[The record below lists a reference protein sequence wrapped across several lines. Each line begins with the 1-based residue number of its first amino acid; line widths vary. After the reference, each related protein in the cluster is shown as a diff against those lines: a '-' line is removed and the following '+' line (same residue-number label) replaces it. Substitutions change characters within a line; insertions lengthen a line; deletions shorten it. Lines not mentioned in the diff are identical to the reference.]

1 MGQQQLL
8 LIVLGVIIVGIA
20 IAVGISMF
28 KSSAVD
34 ANRSAISTDLSNL
47 AAKAQRYYRTPVE
60 LGGGGNSF
68 ANFALSPLDTGNA
81 NGSYRVEI
89 LTGDQKIVIHALG
102 KEKLP
107 YGRFVAAVDCVDADK
122 SRIYQGTATS
132 IQTDDDTKGYGKL
145 PDFQPQ

>member
-34 ANRSAISTDLSNL
+34 ANRSAIASDLANL
-47 AAKAQRYYRTPVE
+47 ASKAQRYYRTPVE

-68 ANFALSPLDTGNA
+68 ANFALSPLDTANA
-81 NGSYRVEI
+81 NGDYRVEI
-89 LTGDQKIVIHALG
+89 LSGDQKVVIHALG
-102 KEKLP
+102 KEKVGSN
-107 YGRFVAAVDCVDADK
+107 YVAAIDCVTAND
-122 SRIYQGTATS
+122 SRIYHGVATGL
-132 IQTDDDTKGYGKL
+132 QTTDANKGYGKL
-145 PDFQPQ
+145 TGWTPQ

>member
-34 ANRSAISTDLSNL
+34 ANRSAIAGDLANL
-47 AAKAQRYYRTPVE
+47 ASKAQRYYRTPVE

-68 ANFALSPLDTGNA
+68 ANFALSPLDTANA

-89 LTGDQKIVIHALG
+89 LTGNQKVVIHALG
-102 KEKLP
+102 KEKV
-107 YGRFVAAVDCVDADK
+107 GTNFVAAIDCVDADK
-122 SRIYQGTATS
+122 SRIYQGVATS
-132 IQTDDDTKGYGKL
+132 LQTTDATKGYGTL
-145 PDFQPQ
+145 QGWTPQ

>member
-34 ANRSAISTDLSNL
+34 ANRSAIASDLANL
-47 AAKAQRYYRTPVE
+47 ASKAQRYYRTPVE

-89 LTGDQKIVIHALG
+89 LTGGQGIVIHALG
-102 KEKLP
+102 KERI
-107 YGRFVAAVDCVDADK
+107 GANFVAAIDCVDADR
-122 SRIYQGTATS
+122 SRIFQGVATG
-132 IQTDDDTKGYGKL
+132 IQTTDATRGHGNL
-145 PDFQPQ
+145 SGWTPQ

>member
-34 ANRSAISTDLSNL
+34 ANRSAIAGDLANL
-47 AAKAQRYYRTPVE
+47 ASKAQRYYRTPVE

-68 ANFALSPLDTGNA
+68 ANFALSPLDTANA

-89 LTGDQKIVIHALG
+89 LTGNQKVVIHALG
-102 KEKLP
+102 KEKV
-107 YGRFVAAVDCVDADK
+107 GTNFVAAIDCVDADK
-122 SRIYQGTATS
+122 SKIYQGVATS
-132 IQTDDDTKGYGKL
+132 LQTTDATKGYGTL
-145 PDFQPQ
+145 QGWTPQ

>member
-34 ANRSAISTDLSNL
+34 ANRSAIASDLANL
-47 AAKAQRYYRTPVE
+47 ASKAQRYYRTPVE

-68 ANFALSPLDTGNA
+68 VGFTLSPFDTGNA
-81 NGSYRVEI
+81 NGSYRIAFVSDT
-89 LTGDQKIVIHALG
+89 LVVIHALG
-102 KEKLP
+102 KEKV
-107 YGRFVAAVDCVDADK
+107 GAGFVAAVDSVTPDR
-122 SRIYQGTATS
+122 SIIRHGTAPS
-132 IQTDDDTKGYGKL
+132 IGADGFPGGSFQ
-145 PDFQPQ
+145 QPQ

>member
-34 ANRSAISTDLSNL
+34 ANRNAIAGDLANL
-47 AAKAQRYYRTPVE
+47 ASKAQRYYRTPVE
-60 LGGGGNSF
+60 LGGGGQDFS
-68 ANFALSPLDTGNA
+68 NFTLSPLDTGNA

-89 LTGDQKIVIHALG
+89 IQPGLIVIHALG
-102 KEKLP
+102 KEKVGNA
-107 YGRFVAAVDCVDADK
+107 YVAAVDTVTPDAMK
-122 SRIYQGTATS
+122 VIQGTATG
-132 IQTDDDTKGYGKL
+132 ITTTDPAGGRGALSGFT
-145 PDFQPQ
+145 PQ

>member
-34 ANRSAISTDLSNL
+34 ANRSAIAGDLANL
-47 AAKAQRYYRTPVE
+47 ASKAQRYYRTPIE
-60 LGGGGNSF
+60 LGGGGQSF

-89 LTGDQKIVIHALG
+89 LTGDQSVVIHALG
-102 KEKLP
+102 REKI
-107 YGRFVAAVDCVDADK
+107 GANFVAAVDTVTPDV
-122 SRIYQGTATS
+122 SRISQGVATG
-132 IQTDDDTKGYGKL
+132 IQTTDAAKGYGTL
-145 PDFQPQ
+145 QGWTPQ